1 MQRVTVFTVLLMWAS
16 IWGTISH
23 LFSVSNLA
31 LKSLSGRSLLK
42 VVDWQKSTGSFHVMT
57 LDEVRQAN
65 FSIERETTLVQ
76 MDLEFSFLSFCSLV
90 VVHGVERMYA
100 QLVCHLMKAGSMLQS
115 NLEVHY
121 YSIDVQQAG
130 SCFAPYLLFF
140 AGGGAIVMGY
150 LVEL

>member
-65 FSIERETTLVQ
+65 FSIERENPGP
-76 MDLEFSFLSFCSLV
+76 DGF
-90 VVHGVERMYA
+90 G
-100 QLVCHLMKAGSMLQS
+100 
-115 NLEVHY
+115 
-121 YSIDVQQAG
+121 I
-130 SCFAPYLLFF
+130 LLFIF
-140 AGGGAIVMGY
+140 LFPGGSPWGGEDVCTASVPLNEGRFH
-150 LVEL
+150 VTK